1 MKNYSFL
8 TCVLLMI
15 TTPAFADLI
24 DHHLRNR
31 LDSHNVRPIK
41 RVAENPNRPLVELGK
56 ILFAEKKLSGN
67 RRISCQTCHDPKAGT
82 SDTFPMS
89 QTEDNKGIL
98 RRNAQS
104 LFNVGQP
111 TRAFMF
117 WDGRVHLDPKSHVF
131 TTPELSLNG
140 DNPKAKEI
148 TTVLTSALS
157 AQALFPLV
165 TSNEMMGNKGEN
177 EIADAEDRLKA
188 WDRIIERIKK
198 ENPTELR
205 TTTYAELFLKA
216 YPETELDKIN
226 IGHVGEA
233 IAHFQR
239 EEFQSTGS
247 PFHQYLRGDNNAMT
261 SGQKRGLAVFLGRG
275 HCINCH
281 LGGELGKGDLFASAA
296 APQWGAHP
304 FALDLGRA
312 EITNDQKRNFFF
324 KVPSLLNL
332 KLTAPYMH
340 NGAFQTIR
348 EVIEHYNHLDD
359 TLKDFTVSAERRSKI
374 PVPVSVA
381 NHPLILD
388 DIWLSSQSGI
398 TPELKN
404 RLRLSEGEKDDL
416 EIFLKEALTDPK
428 WKK

>member
-1 MKNYSFL
+1 MKINS
-8 TCVLLMI
+8 LLVWASLII
-15 TTPAFADLI
+15 TTPAIAGLI

-31 LDSHNVRPIK
+31 LDFYNVRALK
-41 RVAENPNRPLVELGK
+41 RVPENPNRALVELGHF
-56 ILFAEKKLSGN
+56 LFEEKKISGN
-67 RRISCQTCHDPKAGT
+67 KRISCQTCHDPKMGT
-82 SDTFPMS
+82 SDKFPMS
-89 QTEDNKGIL
+89 QTENNKGIL

-104 LFNVGQP
+104 IFNIGQP

-117 WDGRVHLDPKSHVF
+117 WDGRVHLDSANKIF
-131 TTPELSLNG
+131 TTPEVALNG
-140 DNPKAKEI
+140 ENPKAIEI
-148 TTVLTSALS
+148 TTVLTSALA

-165 TSNEMMGNKGEN
+165 TDNEMMGNKGEN
-177 EIADAEDRLKA
+177 EIADADGRLEA

-198 ENPTELR
+198 ENPTGIN
-205 TTTYAELFLKA
+205 TTTYAELFSRA
-216 YPETELDKIN
+216 YPETTLDKIN

-233 IAHFQR
+233 IAAFQR

-247 PFHQYLRGDNNAMT
+247 PFHQYLRGDNKAMT
-261 SGQKRGLAVFLGRG
+261 GEQKRGLAVFLGRG

-281 LGGELGKGDLFASAA
+281 LGGELGRGDLFASAA
-296 APQWGAHP
+296 VPQWGAIP
-304 FALDLGRA
+304 FTLDKGQA
-312 EITNDQKRNFFF
+312 EVINDQKRNFFY
-324 KVPSLLNL
+324 KVPSLVNL

-359 TLKDFTVSAERRSKI
+359 TLKEFSVSAERRAQI
-374 PVPVSVA
+374 PVPVTVA

-404 RLRLSEGEKDDL
+404 RLRLSDEEKDDL
-416 EIFLKEALTDPK
+416 ETFLKEALTDPRWGK
-428 WKK
+428 